1 MSKNPLKKGDTLKI
15 YTDGAARGNPGP
27 AAIAFLF
34 VRKDNIIY
42 DKSAYIGTATNNT
55 AEYQAIIDALKTAE
69 KYSRGHL
76 QVFSDSNLAI
86 QQINKKWRINYPH
99 LSKLCSEVYRLREKY
114 EKVGFF
120 HVGRNNPYIRKC
132 DQLCNDRLDA
142 EGFKK

>member
-1 MSKNPLKKGDTLKI
+1 MSKNPLKKGDILKI

-34 VRKDNIIY
+34 VCKDNILY
-42 DKSAYIGTATNNT
+42 EKFTYIGHATNNT
-55 AEYQAIIDALKTAE
+55 AEYQAIIDALKNAE
-69 KYSRGHL
+69 QYSRGHL

-99 LSKLCSEVYRLREKY
+99 LSKMCSEVHQLCENY
-114 EKVGFF
+114 EKVEFF
-120 HVGRNNPYIRKC
+120 HVGRNNPYIRKS
-132 DQLCNDRLDA
+132 DQLCNDQLDA